1 MKMEQWLTVLF
12 KTPGLFKCSA
22 LFSWIVV
29 SLFLSESVVIAG
41 EVNTS
46 KVIVHTVPFE
56 SGEFLTGVTDA
67 TLSKYG
73 FEEANNLD
81 LSTESDLDNYS
92 DINIANATSAQ
103 VVILQKSYGSDGKNK
118 AKVSVSGA
126 GNRVLAAQLG
136 GRNEAYIAQ
145 EGDNNTAIVGQVGW
159 DLSSESV
166 AVVIQEGD
174 DNEAYIG
181 QKRYRSASSN
191 VSVNQIGNGNI
202 AAVVAGSGAD
212 LGISQVGNGSELII
226 NASGSMGI
234 YVNQTN

>member
-12 KTPGLFKCSA
+12 KSQGLCKFSS
-22 LFSWIVV
+22 LFSWALI

-46 KVIVHTVPFE
+46 KVIVHTLPFE
-56 SGEFLTGVTDA
+56 SGEFLTGITDA
-67 TLSKYG
+67 TLSRYG
-73 FEEANNLD
+73 FEEANNSD

-103 VVILQKSYGSDGKNK
+103 VVVLQKSYGSDGKNR

-136 GRNEAYIAQ
+136 SRNEAYIAQ
-145 EGDNNTAIVGQVGW
+145 EGNNNTAVVGQVGW

-166 AVVIQEGD
+166 AVIIQEGD

-191 VSVNQIGNGNI
+191 VSVNQVGNENI

-212 LGISQVGNGSELII
+212 LGISQVGNGSELVI

-234 YVNQTN
+234 YVNQVN